1 MDSSDCFGQRQ
12 SDGSRK
18 GSFRLWLGHK
28 PLEVRGHISPS
39 LHRPAIGMV
48 LWAHLLG
55 VQEALWLKRGGQ
67 RQPPFPK
74 PHSGVLGPDPF
85 ASSRSE

>member
-55 VQEALWLKRGGQ
+55 VQ
-67 RQPPFPK
+67 
-74 PHSGVLGPDPF
+74 
-85 ASSRSE
+85 

>member
-1 MDSSDCFGQRQ
+1 MHRRERQDQEEYLARRDENVEGCSIMDRSDCFGQRQ

-28 PLEVRGHISPS
+28 PLEVRGHASPS

-48 LWAHLLG
+48 LWAHLLS
-55 VQEALWLKRGGQ
+55 VQ
-67 RQPPFPK
+67 
-74 PHSGVLGPDPF
+74 
-85 ASSRSE
+85 